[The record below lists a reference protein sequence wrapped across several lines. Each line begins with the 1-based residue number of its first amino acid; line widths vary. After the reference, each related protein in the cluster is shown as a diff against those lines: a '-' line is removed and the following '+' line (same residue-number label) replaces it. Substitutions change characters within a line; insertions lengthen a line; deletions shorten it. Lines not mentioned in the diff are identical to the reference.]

1 MKLQYLGTAA
11 ERYKIMP
18 VKATPDKKSAPV
30 IYAIEKN
37 GKSILYAND
46 TSGLCNES
54 MDWLKGFV
62 KPFDVISLDC
72 TQANDPIRR
81 MSDI

>member
-54 MDWLKGFV
+54 MD
-62 KPFDVISLDC
+62 
-72 TQANDPIRR
+72 
-81 MSDI
+81 